1 MQLKS
6 KRIGLGSL
14 MLAVSGC
21 LLLAGASGPAAAQ
34 DQSSG
39 QTINFEAPPPPPK
52 KLVAKTVTT
61 ALYRVVDGNHV
72 DPNTFKGWQVW
83 RAMDCERCHGPEQ
96 QGLVGPSLIEKLKQL
111 TKEQF
116 HQIVTHGVVN
126 MGMPNFGGVPMIQQH
141 WQDLY
146 AFLKG
151 RSDGNILPGDLHPI
165 GGETK

>member
-6 KRIGLGSL
+6 NRIGLGSL

-21 LLLAGASGPAAAQ
+21 LLLAGGPAAAQ

-61 ALYRVVDGNHV
+61 PLYRVVDGNHV
-72 DPNTFKGWQVW
+72 DPNTYKGWQVW

-96 QGLVGPSLIEKLKQL
+96 QGLVGPSLIEKLKVL

-116 HQIVTHGVVN
+116 HQIITHGVVN
-126 MGMPNFGGVPMIQQH
+126 MGMPDFGGVPMIQKH

-151 RSDGNILPGDLHPI
+151 RSDGNILPGNLHPI
-165 GGETK
+165 GGEKK